1 MRAGLAAARFDGQVR
16 LVLVDKL
23 TVGTH
28 TTGSAVTRRSRA
40 HGATAPLRELV
51 AGGGLASD
59 DQQAGQRRGV
69 DRPSSPPHTM
79 RACPH
84 FRRNTWCSCFGR

>member
-69 DRPSSPPHTM
+69 VTLISAASVSTTAVVSSWT
-79 RACPH
+79 
-84 FRRNTWCSCFGR
+84 